1 MGIFD
6 FFSKKKTA
14 DKNVAQNKGQQNQNS
29 GLYSQSSNIEIFK
42 PRSFDDVAKIIDTLL
57 SGRPAIV
64 HLLEVRETTAQ
75 RVVDLLSGAVYAIN
89 GGVSELQK
97 DIYIFTKRKPVCE
110 VCPQIFK
117 QRQYK
122 SEGEYR
128 SSGK

>member
-97 DIYIFTKRKPVCE
+97 DIYIFTPNGVRTN
-110 VCPQIFK
+110 
-117 QRQYK
+117 
-122 SEGEYR
+122 
-128 SSGK
+128 

>member
-14 DKNVAQNKGQQNQNS
+14 EEKSATKKEQSQRS
-29 GLYSQSSNIEIFK
+29 GFSTSNSNIDIFK

-57 SGRPAIV
+57 AGRPAIV
-64 HLLEVRETTAQ
+64 HLSEVRESTAQ

-97 DIYIFTKRKPVCE
+97 DIYIFTPNGVRTN
-110 VCPQIFK
+110 
-117 QRQYK
+117 
-122 SEGEYR
+122 
-128 SSGK
+128 